1 MVKDMII
8 NNKEYEI
15 NRENSVVTTWD
26 KLYCETLKDII
37 KNGEIIPYLK

>member
-1 MVKDMII
+1 MII

-26 KLYCETLKDII
+26 KLYVVGNIYENPELCKR
-37 KNGEIIPYLK
+37 K